1 MASSVSSERAFSAA
15 GITIGKRRN
24 RLKGDIVEALQCLK
38 CLIHHNLLFR
48 DVVVAGDLEK
58 DLEGDLV
65 IDKEPSDS
73 TETVT
78 EADQFSWDQILDNE
92 DDGGDSEAILD

>member
-48 DVVVAGDLEK
+48 DVVVAN
-58 DLEGDLV
+58 DLEGELEAEHI
-65 IDKEPSDS
+65 IDTDPSDS

-78 EADQFSWDQILDNE
+78 EAEQFSWDQILDVDE
-92 DDGGDSEAILD
+92 DEDGETLD